1 MAKVFV
7 LLAIRTIV
15 ETCFKQIWKKKIFG
29 QAQNRYIDMSYIE
42 SDVILKKYEC
52 SSACNSDN
60 WHLFSDP

>member
-1 MAKVFV
+1 MIKKVIKCIMAKVFV

-42 SDVILKKYEC
+42 SDVIL
-52 SSACNSDN
+52 
-60 WHLFSDP
+60 